1 MLGISR
7 PYARIIARKW
17 VHSRAGRALVTS
29 HISPLTY
36 NRQIHTYSPLL
47 LKQNDH
53 DNDSRD
59 KGSRDNDQKKKDADA
74 SSEDLEAIEK
84 EVMRFLKE
92 AKKGTNED
100 LERQKKNLDEKIK
113 RLQGTVARQQAR
125 LDKDDKLVGESKS
138 GATNKNE
145 DPFNF
150 HSRQAEEMHK
160 RINDQKKKESEDL
173 KKSLNDPNASMS
185 NNIGFVQVGL
195 ISLLL
200 SFLLNVFAEAEEQ
213 REITW
218 QEFRAKLLAKGYVS
232 KLIVV
237 NKSFVK
243 VLLND
248 TGKNQPENNG
258 HDYYFFTI
266 GTVESFER
274 KLLKAQDE
282 LKIESDFRIPVVYVQ
297 EGNWARAM
305 FQILPTA
312 LMIAGIVWLTRRSA
326 SAANGGRGGIF
337 GMGKS
342 KAKQFNTETA
352 VKVNFKDVAGCDEAK
367 EEIMEFVS
375 FLKEPSRYEK
385 MGAKIPRGAILSGP
399 PGTGK
404 TLLAK
409 ATAGEAGVPF
419 YFVSG
424 SEFVEMF
431 VGVGASR
438 VRDLFK
444 TARENA
450 PSIVFIDEI
459 DAIGKARQKGNFSG
473 ANDERENTLNQLL
486 VEMDGFTPADHVVV
500 LAGTNRPDILD
511 KALLRPGRFDRHVN
525 IDKPEL
531 TGRQAIFEVHL
542 HKIKLAGNIFDLK
555 NRLAALT
562 PGFSG
567 ADIANV
573 CNEAALIAARNDS
586 HSVKLEHFEQ
596 AIERV
601 IGGVERKSKV
611 LSPEEKRVV
620 AYHEAGHA
628 VCGWF
633 LKYADPLLKVSI
645 IPRGQGALG
654 YAQYLPGDLYLLSEQ
669 QLNDRMTMSLGGR
682 ISEELHFSSV
692 TSGGSDDFKKVT
704 RMATAMVTELGM
716 SPKIGWINYQKKD
729 ENDLTKPFSE
739 ETGNIIDNEVHRIV
753 RECHARCTTLLKE
766 NADAVERIAQ
776 LLLKKEVLTREDM
789 ISLLGKRPFPER
801 NDAFDKYLNES
812 ETDRIKKSE
821 HHKDDATNVEP

>member
-1 MLGISR
+1 MLRKDNSR
-7 PYARIIARKW
+7 DDSDSIPNNKKNNEQNNNEDATDED
-17 VHSRAGRALVTS
+17 VEALKKEVQRY
-29 HISPLTY
+29 IEEA
-36 NRQIHTYSPLL
+36 
-47 LKQNDH
+47 K
-53 DNDSRD
+53 NDST
-59 KGSRDNDQKKKDADA
+59 KSW
-74 SSEDLEAIEK
+74 E
-84 EVMRFLKE
+84 
-92 AKKGTNED
+92 
-100 LERQKKNLDEKIK
+100 ERKQRIDDGIK
-113 RLQGTVARQQAR
+113 RLEETMARQQASR
-125 LDKDDKLVGESKS
+125 NTESSENDVNEDKGSNKDK
-138 GATNKNE
+138 

-150 HSRQAEEMHK
+150 ESRQAEELNRKMNEQRK
-160 RINDQKKKESEDL
+160 AEEERIRN
-173 KKSLNDPNASMS
+173 SLNDPNASMS
-185 NNIGFVQVGL
+185 NNIGLFQMGL
-195 ISLLL
+195 LFLLL
-200 SFLLNVFAEAEEQ
+200 SFLLNVFNTAEEQ

-218 QEFRAKLLAKGYVS
+218 QDFRSKLLSKGYVS

-237 NKSFVK
+237 NRSFVK
-243 VLLND
+243 VMLSE

-258 HDYYFFTI
+258 HDFYFFTVGSI
-266 GTVESFER
+266 DSFEH
-274 KLLKAQDE
+274 KLQKAQDE
-282 LKIESDFRIPVVYVQ
+282 LNISDDFRIPVVYVQ

-312 LMIAGIVWLTRRSA
+312 LMIAGIIWLTRKSA
-326 SAANGGRGGIF
+326 SAAGGGRGGIF
-337 GMGKS
+337 GMGRS
-342 KAKQFNTETA
+342 KAKQFNTETD
-352 VKVNFKDVAGCDEAK
+352 VKVKFKDVAGCDEAK

-459 DAIGKARQKGNFSG
+459 DAIGKARQKGNISG

-511 KALLRPGRFDRHVN
+511 SALLRPGRFDRHVN

-531 TGRQAIFEVHL
+531 SGRQAIFEVHL
-542 HKIKLAGNIFDLK
+542 RKIKLAGDIFDLK

-573 CNEAALIAARNDS
+573 CNEAALIAARSDS
-586 HSVKLEHFEQ
+586 HSVRLEHFEQ
-596 AIERV
+596 AVERV
-601 IGGVERKSKV
+601 IGGVERKSKL

-633 LKYADPLLKVSI
+633 LKFADPLLKVSI

-654 YAQYLPGDLYLLSEQ
+654 YAQYLPGDIYLLTEH
-669 QLNDRMTMSLGGR
+669 QLKDRMTMSLGGR
-682 ISEELHFSSV
+682 VSEELHFSSV
-692 TSGGSDDFKKVT
+692 TSGASDDFKKVT

-716 SPKIGWINYQKKD
+716 SEKIGWINYQRKD
-729 ENDLTKPFSE
+729 DNDLTKPFSE
-739 ETGNIIDNEVHRIV
+739 ETGNIIDAEVYRIV
-753 RECHARCTTLLKE
+753 QECHDRCANLLKE
-766 NADAVERIAQ
+766 KADAVEQIAQ

-789 ISLLGKRPFPER
+789 INLLGKRPFPER
-801 NDAFDKYLNES
+801 NDAFDKYLSES
-812 ETDRIKKSE
+812 ETKRIKKE
-821 HHKDDATNVEP
+821 EDKDDTSS